1 MAKFLQ
7 KETIETY
14 RTNTPEQYLWVS
26 VLSKAAHDAIY
37 TSDWLEARKAI
48 AWFKSNNRDF
58 REVCVFA
65 GVNPDY
71 VSWKMM
77 KPINHRENHME
88 YVRTGNRL
96 YVKDNTYKP
105 KGGKFYHAHY
115 RLGKKRGKY
124 KKKKKHLSGNSY
136 YAAKRKKDPYYVR
149 MGKLGGRPRI
159 YNNV

>member
-1 MAKFLQ
+1 
-7 KETIETY
+7 
-14 RTNTPEQYLWVS
+14 
-26 VLSKAAHDAIY
+26 
-37 TSDWLEARKAI
+37 
-48 AWFKSNNRDF
+48 
-58 REVCVFA
+58 
-65 GVNPDY
+65 
-71 VSWKMM
+71 MM

-149 MGKLGGRPRI
+149 MGKLGGRQRI

>member
-1 MAKFLQ
+1 MRHKIFQ
-7 KETIETY
+7 MGNFY
-14 RTNTPEQYLWVS
+14 RKIRVNKK
-26 VLSKAAHDAIY
+26 VLM
-37 TSDWLEARKAI
+37 E
-48 AWFKSNNRDF
+48 NN
-58 REVCVFA
+58 
-65 GVNPDY
+65 
-71 VSWKMM
+71 
-77 KPINHRENHME
+77 
-88 YVRTGNRL
+88 
-96 YVKDNTYKP
+96 KP